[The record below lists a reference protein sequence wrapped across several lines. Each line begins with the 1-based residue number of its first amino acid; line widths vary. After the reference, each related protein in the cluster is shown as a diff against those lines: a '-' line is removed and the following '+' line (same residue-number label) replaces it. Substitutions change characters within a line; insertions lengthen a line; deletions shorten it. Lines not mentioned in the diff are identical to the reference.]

1 MNDIHDSIRDILRH
15 IGEDPQ
21 REGLFETPDRVVASW
36 DTIYGGYR
44 VDVPSL
50 FKTFEQDLGCEE
62 GQPHGMVY
70 LKDIEFYST
79 CLVGSTFIETP
90 KGRVPINRLADG
102 DWVYSWNEATQRF
115 DLARCQNPR
124 ITQRDAKLVR
134 VYTDKDTII
143 CTPNHRFLTYKR
155 GWVEAA
161 DLRPGESVV
170 ALLRGIVMHG
180 DKPRSHIQYKDGKL
194 VAEHRKIMAA
204 MLGRELR
211 AHEHVHHLD
220 GNPANNDP
228 SNLSILS
235 PGAHSRLHAQEDGR
249 GAREAKRWANMTAQ
263 EREAFDA
270 SRRAGLAKMMADPDK
285 REAMRKKRSE
295 SVKRSWKES
304 RVPNHK
310 VLGVEELNYTED
322 VWCMDVP
329 GHQNFVANGIVV
341 HNCEHHM
348 LPFFGHAHIAYIP
361 RCKVIGVS
369 KLARIL
375 DAFARRLQIQ
385 ERLAEEVTQ
394 ALMDHLD
401 PLGAACTIEAQHLCM
416 TARGVQ
422 KQHSV
427 MGYSSMRGVFL
438 DDHATRA
445 EFLALSRGAR

>member
-79 CLVGSTFIETP
+79 C
-90 KGRVPINRLADG
+90 
-102 DWVYSWNEATQRF
+102 
-115 DLARCQNPR
+115 
-124 ITQRDAKLVR
+124 
-134 VYTDKDTII
+134 
-143 CTPNHRFLTYKR
+143 
-155 GWVEAA
+155 
-161 DLRPGESVV
+161 
-170 ALLRGIVMHG
+170 
-180 DKPRSHIQYKDGKL
+180 
-194 VAEHRKIMAA
+194 
-204 MLGRELR
+204 
-211 AHEHVHHLD
+211 
-220 GNPANNDP
+220 
-228 SNLSILS
+228 
-235 PGAHSRLHAQEDGR
+235 
-249 GAREAKRWANMTAQ
+249 
-263 EREAFDA
+263 
-270 SRRAGLAKMMADPDK
+270 
-285 REAMRKKRSE
+285 
-295 SVKRSWKES
+295 
-304 RVPNHK
+304 
-310 VLGVEELNYTED
+310 
-322 VWCMDVP
+322 
-329 GHQNFVANGIVV
+329 
-341 HNCEHHM
+341 EHHM

-385 ERLAEEVTQ
+385 ERLAEQVTR
-394 ALMDHLD
+394 ALMDHLN

-438 DDHATRA
+438 EDHATRA